1 MTSRSAP
8 PPKTASPNSDD
19 PLDDPEA
26 SAEDARPHEQRA
38 AHDTRPGLDRIL
50 PELIRRGLK
59 GLEAG
64 RVPLEKVS
72 ESIFPKDLAAQV
84 VSQLGDV
91 RNGIVKAVAVEVG
104 RFLREADIASELRKV
119 LQGLDIEAQ
128 VKLRFKAHEDG
139 SLTPEISVETGGD
152 ASARQH
158 ERKKPRA

>member
-1 MTSRSAP
+1 MTSRPAP
-8 PPKTASPNSDD
+8 PTRPPSSNTDD
-19 PLDDPEA
+19 PLDAPSYADDNEA
-26 SAEDARPHEQRA
+26 HEERGQDSRA
-38 AHDTRPGLDRIL
+38 AQDTRPGLDRIL

-91 RNGIVKAVAVEVG
+91 RNGVVKAVAHEVS
-104 RFLREADIASELRKV
+104 RFLREADIASEVRKV

-128 VKLRFKAHEDG
+128 VKLRFKAREDG
-139 SLTPEISVETGGD
+139 SLAPEVSVETGGD
-152 ASARQH
+152 TRAQ
-158 ERKKPRA
+158 KKKG